1 MKFRHIFFLLIFSYL
16 FFSCKDAPA
25 PIIESVDPVF
35 GPAETLVVFEGS
47 NLNDLETLSFSGQVV
62 NFNTAYNS
70 DNALLFRVP
79 ANIPLGDHEVVFTTA
94 GGSVSTNFRVTLEAP
109 EIFNV
114 TPEFASSGDIV
125 TITGKNFFDPVT
137 VYFHD
142 SIMADIIYL
151 APDSMEVVVPQGI
164 EKGRIVVW
172 ANGGRALSPINFF
185 SVNSILVNDFD
196 GNGVRAETENWL
208 LTGFVDQTNM
218 TDAVQNSSPEP
229 INNNFLKLTGKD
241 NLNISWVGGAENNS
255 QDVTVFENFGIT
267 NSAANT
273 LLEMDINN
281 NGNKKTK
288 LILILNERDGSPNDF
303 TQTIDVDWNDWDR
316 ISIPL
321 NRFED
326 LDGFI
331 IDPAKIKTIKFHL
344 TDDDASNPPLEVNI
358 DNIEF
363 IEIL

>member
-1 MKFRHIFFLLIFSYL
+1 MKVRPILFILTLSYL

-25 PIIESVDPVF
+25 PVLESVEPVF
-35 GPAETLVVFEGS
+35 GPAETLVVFKGT
-47 NLNDLETLSFSGQVV
+47 NLSDLETLTFSGQEV
-62 NFNTAYNS
+62 NFNNAYNS

-79 ANIPLGDHEVVFTTA
+79 TSIPLGDHEVVFTTA

-109 EIFNV
+109 EIFNI
-114 TPEFASSGDIV
+114 TPEFASSGDVV
-125 TITGKNFFDPVT
+125 TIKGKNFFDPVT

-142 SIMADIIYL
+142 SIMAEIIYL
-151 APDSMEVVVPQGI
+151 APDSMEVVVPPGI
-164 EKGRIVVW
+164 EKGRVVVW

-196 GNGVRAETENWL
+196 GNGVRSETDNWL
-208 LTGFVDQTNM
+208 LTGFIDQSNM
-218 TDAVQNSSPEP
+218 ADAVQNSSPDP

-241 NLNISWVGGAENNS
+241 DLDISWVGGAENNS
-255 QDVTVFENFGIT
+255 QDIGVFENFGIT
-267 NSAANT
+267 NTSANT

-281 NGNKKTK
+281 NGNEKTK
-288 LILILNERDGSPNDF
+288 LILILLERDGSPNDF
-303 TQTIDVDWNDWDR
+303 TQTIDVDWSGWDK

-331 IDPAKIKTIKFHL
+331 VDPKKIKTIKFHL
-344 TDDDASNPPLEVNI
+344 TDDDPSNPPLEVNI

>member
-1 MKFRHIFFLLIFSYL
+1 MKFRHIFFLLTFSYL

-25 PIIESVDPVF
+25 PVLESVEPDF
-35 GPAETLVVFEGS
+35 GPAETLVTFQGV
-47 NLNDLETLSFSGQVV
+47 NLGDLETLSFSGQVV

-79 ANIPLGDHEVVFTTA
+79 TNIPLGDHEVVFTTA
-94 GGSVSTNFRVTLEAP
+94 GGSTSTNFRVTLEAP
-109 EIFNV
+109 EVFNV
-114 TPEFASSGDIV
+114 QPEFASAGDIV

-142 SIMADIIYL
+142 SIMAEVIYL

-196 GNGVRAETENWL
+196 GNGVRAETSNWL
-208 LTGFVDQTNM
+208 LTGFVDQSNIN
-218 TDAVQNSSPEP
+218 DAVQNLSPDP
-229 INNNFLKLTGKD
+229 ISNNFLKLSGKD
-241 NLNISWVGGAENNS
+241 DLDISWVGGAENNS
-255 QDVTVFENFGIT
+255 QDVMVFDNFGIT
-267 NSAANT
+267 NNAANT

-281 NGNKKTK
+281 NGKKKTK
-288 LILILNERDGSPNDF
+288 LILILLERDGSPNDF
-303 TQTIDVDWNDWDR
+303 THTIDVNGNDWEKL
-316 ISIPL
+316 SIPL
-321 NRFED
+321 VRFED
-326 LDGFI
+326 LNGFV
-331 IDPAKIKTIKFHL
+331 IDPTKIKTIKMHL
-344 TDDDASNPPLEVNI
+344 TDDDPTNPPLEVNI

>member
-1 MKFRHIFFLLIFSYL
+1 MKVRHILFLLTFSYL

-25 PIIESVDPVF
+25 PVIESVDPAF
-35 GPAETLVVFEGS
+35 GPAETLVVFKGS
-47 NLNDLETLSFSGQVV
+47 NLNDLETLSFSGQEV
-62 NFNTAYNS
+62 NFNNAYNS

-79 ANIPLGDHEVVFTTA
+79 TNIPLGDHEVVFTTS
-94 GGSVSTNFRVTLEAP
+94 GGSSSTNFRVTLEAP
-109 EIFNV
+109 EVFNV
-114 TPEFASSGDIV
+114 SPEFASSGDIV

-172 ANGGRALSPINFF
+172 ANGGRALSPTNFF
-185 SVNSILVNDFD
+185 SVNSILVSDFD
-196 GNGVRAETENWL
+196 GNGLRSETTDWKLDNL
-208 LTGFVDQTNM
+208 IDQANM
-218 TDAVQNSSPEP
+218 TEAVQNSSPDP
-229 INNNFLKLTGKD
+229 ISGNFLKLSGKD
-241 NLNISWVGGAENNS
+241 DLDISWVGGAENVSENVM
-255 QDVTVFENFGIT
+255 DFNNFGIT
-267 NSAANT
+267 ATAANT

-281 NGNKKTK
+281 NGKKKTK
-288 LILILNERDGSPNDF
+288 LILILLERDGSSNDF
-303 TQTIDVDWNDWDR
+303 TQTIDVDWDGWEK
-316 ISIPL
+316 ISIPI

-326 LDGFI
+326 FNGFI
-331 IDPAKIKTIKFHL
+331 IDPLKIKKIKMHL
-344 TDDDASNPPLEVNI
+344 TDDDDSNPPLEVNI